1 MVQFSERRVRACSK
15 DLCFVCY
22 DTRMPNFLK
31 ALRSGRV
38 LLMDGAM
45 GTQLQRA
52 GANDEECFEALN
64 LTQPEKIRA
73 IHRAYVEAGAEV
85 LLSNTFQANPTA
97 LSRHHQDDDLAI
109 MIRAGLEHARTASR
123 KKGWV
128 LAAFGPLS
136 TTELKTVWPV
146 LNCCRDADG
155 ILLETFSD
163 PGEAAVFARANQSR
177 LGPNKPVLV
186 SFSFDGKTL
195 RTFRDVFPEKCAQ
208 AAKEMEV
215 AALGINCGRDFHADA
230 CVEILRRYRTVTDLP
245 LFTRLNAGTPN
256 AQRNYPRSP
265 KEMAAMLPSLL
276 EVGVTMIGGC
286 CGTTPQHIEAFG
298 KVVNSWKR

>member
-1 MVQFSERRVRACSK
+1 M
-15 DLCFVCY
+15 
-22 DTRMPNFLK
+22 K

-52 GANDEECFEALN
+52 GAKDEECFEALN

-73 IHRAYVEAGAEV
+73 IHRAYAEAGAEV

-97 LSRHHQDDDLAI
+97 LSRHHQDEDLATI
-109 MIRAGLEHARTASR
+109 IQTGLEHARSACR

-128 LAAFGPLS
+128 LAAFGPVS
-136 TTELKTVWPV
+136 TTELKTVWPII
-146 LNCCRDADG
+146 NCCQDADG

-163 PGEAAVFARANQSR
+163 PGEASVFVRANQSR
-177 LGPNKPVLV
+177 LGPKKPVLI
-186 SFSFDGKTL
+186 SFTFDGKTL
-195 RTFRDVFPEKCAQ
+195 RTFQDYFPEKCAE

-215 AALGINCGRDFHADA
+215 AALGINCGREFHADA
-230 CVEILRRYRTVTDLP
+230 CVEVLRRFRAVTDLP
-245 LFTRLNAGTPN
+245 LFARLNAGTPN
-256 AQRNYPRSP
+256 ADRDYPRSP
-265 KEMAAMLPSLL
+265 QGMADTLPKLL
-276 EVGVTMIGGC
+276 EAGATMIGGC

-298 KVVNSWKR
+298 KILNSWNR